1 MAKCKYE
8 ISKQVTLDSN
18 PRYQLKKRSQHWCKS
33 LCTLNV
39 FSFGPIWRG
48 FRMVEIFRF
57 RNTDGDLS
65 AQKKLNEVIICQGES
80 CKLPFQGRCWMIARD
95 SIASASSVGF
105 LAGCWLYQGIQWR
118 MPFAEISSS
127 DHSFVICL
135 VFPTNRPLRVSRIII
150 LSHWAISHSYR
161 YSYVM
166 QLYVVQN
173 CSPNRGLKTRNW
185 SQIRIPCGNVSELTK
200 IFPTHPHTTI
210 SSYSPCQ
217 LVDSRNGKSWN
228 VWYILPQTTWTRTT
242 RISWSQRKDE
252 SFPRKW
258 VGENA
263 TSLLDSIFPQRNGLV
278 RQLIAIPAQLKVQCT
293 IQQETFIVFD
303 WNFWYL

>member
-1 MAKCKYE
+1 
-8 ISKQVTLDSN
+8 
-18 PRYQLKKRSQHWCKS
+18 
-33 LCTLNV
+33 
-39 FSFGPIWRG
+39 
-48 FRMVEIFRF
+48 
-57 RNTDGDLS
+57 
-65 AQKKLNEVIICQGES
+65 
-80 CKLPFQGRCWMIARD
+80 MIARD

-118 MPFAEISSS
+118 MLSAS

-161 YSYVM
+161 YSYII

-185 SQIRIPCGNVSELTK
+185 SQIGIPCGNVSELTK

-278 RQLIAIPAQLKVQCT
+278 RQTYCHTSTAESSMHHTTGDLYCLWLKFLVSLNRPLQFFGTPQILCT
-293 IQQETFIVFD
+293 FPPSPSGTF
-303 WNFWYL
+303 LPGTQP